1 MRDPCTLKQV
11 ISKKRAFP
19 WGCQP
24 FREVREGWT
33 QGPHYFHLCSQ
44 CRLHLSTSC
53 SVTASGRALTVPI
66 QMGIARAAAPPLQHP
81 MNASHITHVSSA
93 VSSARG
99 IPEQD
104 MGTAHPSAASPFC
117 FEPGTRTAPQG
128 TAAPSG
134 PAPTPHSDAAPS
146 TRPAAGRPGAARD
159 GGAPQSCFRPRTHGA
174 AHRTRSPAK
183 VTAAARPRSRRF
195 TPLTRR
201 HARGAVAQEAPNST
215 IPGRGPRAAPYLS
228 SWS

>member
-24 FREVREGWT
+24 FSEVREGWT
-33 QGPHYFHLCSQ
+33 QSPHYFHLCSQ

-117 FEPGTRTAPQG
+117 FEPGTRTAPQLP
-128 TAAPSG
+128 AAPRRRPIQTPLPKHDPQRAAPELPVTGERRKAASG
-134 PAPTPHSDAAPS
+134 QEHTVRPTGPDPQPRSRQPHGPTPTASLPS
-146 TRPAAGRPGAARD
+146 RGATLAVLSRR
-159 GGAPQSCFRPRTHGA
+159 RPRTA
-174 AHRTRSPAK
+174 QYR
-183 VTAAARPRSRRF
+183 AAA
-195 TPLTRR
+195 
-201 HARGAVAQEAPNST
+201 
-215 IPGRGPRAAPYLS
+215 PRAAPYLS
-228 SWS
+228 FWS